1 MKEIRKTALYI
12 RVSTDAQAE
21 EGYSIEAQKE
31 MLEGYCKSKQ
41 IENYEFYIDGGFSG
55 SNIERPEITRLI
67 ENIKQRKIRRVVV
80 YKLDRLSRSQK
91 DTLFLIEDVLNPNDT
106 EFVSLNENLDT
117 STSIGRAMLGIMSA
131 FAQLERETI
140 RERTRMGMKKRV
152 ESGLW
157 MGGGKIP
164 FGFDY
169 SKSEGKLI
177 PNQDA
182 AKVKKIY
189 QLYIDGY
196 SPSYIASALDI
207 KYDSLIVQILK
218 RRINY
223 GAIEYKGEV
232 YENCHEAIISR
243 ELYDKAI
250 EEMKRRSRMKL
261 PTTPYLLTGLLYCG
275 CCGAKLRYQKW
286 GNSGTKILCYSRQKS
301 KSYMIKDPTCSLPY
315 FDSDEIE
322 RYVLKDIFKIKTE
335 NIKPQKSS
343 KADMLNVLKEQYNER
358 CKALKRLYELYA
370 KNGDDILLQTINST
384 MESIKE
390 LKDKITKEKER
401 SEISKRQKE
410 MFAKLGNIK
419 SIWSFMSIHE
429 KQQFI
434 RNIIEKI
441 ILYPEKIEVVYRM

>member
-55 SNIERPEITRLI
+55 SNIDRPEITRLI
-67 ENIKQRKIRRVVV
+67 ENIKQKKIRRVVV

-152 ESGLW
+152 EAGLW

-169 SKSEGKLI
+169 SKSEGKLM
-177 PNQDA
+177 PNKDA
-182 AKVKKIY
+182 PKVKKIY
-189 QLYIDGY
+189 QLYLDGY
-196 SPSYIASALDI
+196 SPSYIASALGI

-223 GAIEYKGEV
+223 GAIEYKGEI

-243 ELYDKAI
+243 DIYDKAM
-250 EEMKRRSRMKL
+250 EEMKRRSRRKM

-275 CCGAKLRYQKW
+275 CCGGKLRYQKW

-301 KSYMIKDPTCSLPY
+301 KSYMIKDPSCTLPY

-322 RYVLKDIFKIKTE
+322 SYVLKDIFKIKTE

-343 KADMLNVLKEQYNER
+343 KSDMLNVLEEQYNER

-370 KNGDDILLQTINST
+370 ENGDDILLQTINST
-384 MESIKE
+384 KENIKE
-390 LKDKITKEKER
+390 LKEKITKERER
-401 SEISKRQKE
+401 NEISKRQKD
-410 MFAKLGNIK
+410 MFAKLRNIK
-419 SIWSFMSIHE
+419 SIWCFLSIHE

-441 ILYPEKIEVVYRM
+441 ILYPEKIEVVYRV